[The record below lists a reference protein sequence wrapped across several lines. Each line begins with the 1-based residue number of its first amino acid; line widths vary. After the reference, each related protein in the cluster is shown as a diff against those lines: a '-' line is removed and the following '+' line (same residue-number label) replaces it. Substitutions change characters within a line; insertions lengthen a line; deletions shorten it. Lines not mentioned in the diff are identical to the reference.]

1 MRRFRIVV
9 ACILVMAAYS
19 VFLLNFT
26 TILEKIP
33 DHHMWL
39 TTTAKVTYVQLPM
52 GNVYGNFEDYMG
64 NTHEGIFLFQT
75 PRDTEFQP
83 GDEVKI
89 RYYLHVTDC
98 YNMDGKIIGESFHTM
113 KIEKYKN
120 LFVSMIPS
128 SVFLLCSIILL
139 LFSLRKPVQLSD
151 KHTK

>member
-1 MRRFRIVV
+1 M
-9 ACILVMAAYS
+9 ACILVVVAYS

-33 DHHMWL
+33 DYHMWL
-39 TTTAKVTYVQLPM
+39 TTTAKVTYVQSPM
-52 GNVYGNFEDYMG
+52 GNVYGSFEDYMG
-64 NTHEGIFLFQT
+64 NIHVGIFLFQT
-75 PRDTEFQP
+75 LRYTEFQP

-98 YNMDGKIIGESFHTM
+98 YDTDGKIIGESFHTM

-128 SVFLLCSIILL
+128 SVFLLCSIVLL
-139 LFSLRKPVQLSD
+139 LFSLRKPIKLSD
-151 KHTK
+151 EYTK